1 MGNEIKK
8 LENEID
14 DLKRQISDIK
24 QELKYISFSIE
35 NVLRRRGFNFYNS
48 CPSGDLLIPYNVD
61 SLINEKFYGY
71 FKKYSFRLF
80 MRDIIKNKNKISL
93 DELTRFCSVR
103 TVRKYLNFL
112 LKAGIISKVKEN
124 LFQLNNNRI
133 NTFGGTLEWFIAK
146 IFLEEFH
153 SPADWRIKLLNLKC
167 GGDFDVIA
175 ILEGLI
181 VFVEVKSSPPKH
193 IHQNVISEFFMRIND
208 LNPDLSIFFV
218 DTHLRLKDK
227 INVMF
232 EWEFRKN
239 NRMFRIENFYSKIF
253 CVNDNI
259 FIVNS
264 KPDIITN
271 IRECLKYYFSN
282 KTTINYKFH

>member
-1 MGNEIKK
+1 MATGAGSEDCIGAAVI
-8 LENEID
+8 E
-14 DLKRQISDIK
+14 
-24 QELKYISFSIE
+24 SF
-35 NVLRRRGFNFYNS
+35 
-48 CPSGDLLIPYNVD
+48 
-61 SLINEKFYGY
+61 
-71 FKKYSFRLF
+71 
-80 MRDIIKNKNKISL
+80 ISL
-93 DELTRFCSVR
+93 
-103 TVRKYLNFL
+103 
-112 LKAGIISKVKEN
+112 
-124 LFQLNNNRI
+124 
-133 NTFGGTLEWFIAK
+133 
-146 IFLEEFH
+146 
-153 SPADWRIKLLNLKC
+153 
-167 GGDFDVIA
+167 
-175 ILEGLI
+175 
-181 VFVEVKSSPPKH
+181 VFV
-193 IHQNVISEFFMRIND
+193 SEAVLQEIPATDTAQQRII
-208 LNPDLSIFFV
+208 NPDLSIFFV